1 LEQEVRRERIAS
13 LKDLLRSDCLL
24 DPPPPILAGA
34 AAEAEAALLVA
45 FSIFLNL
52 RKKRKKE
59 KKVNPSSNL
68 KQIQTNRLEKQL
80 QQQQHV
86 MSK

>member
-1 LEQEVRRERIAS
+1 MRRERIAS

-24 DPPPPILAGA
+24 DPPPILAGA

-52 RKKRKKE
+52 RKKKKKE
-59 KKVNPSSNL
+59 KKANPSSNL
-68 KQIQTNRLEKQL
+68 KQIQINRLEKQL

>member
-1 LEQEVRRERIAS
+1 MRRERIAS

-34 AAEAEAALLVA
+34 AAEAEAEAALLVA

>member
-1 LEQEVRRERIAS
+1 MRRERIAS

-34 AAEAEAALLVA
+34 EAALLVA

-52 RKKRKKE
+52 RKKKKGE
-59 KKVNPSSNL
+59 
-68 KQIQTNRLEKQL
+68 E
-80 QQQQHV
+80 
-86 MSK
+86 SKP

>member
-1 LEQEVRRERIAS
+1 

-52 RKKRKKE
+52 RKKKKKKE

-80 QQQQHV
+80 QQLQQQQHV

>member
-1 LEQEVRRERIAS
+1 MRRERIAS

-34 AAEAEAALLVA
+34 AAEAALLVA

-52 RKKRKKE
+52 RKKGE
-59 KKVNPSSNL
+59 
-68 KQIQTNRLEKQL
+68 E
-80 QQQQHV
+80 
-86 MSK
+86 SKP